1 MNNYIITESSK
12 NIRLLARQSLA
23 NNWKPAILAAAIYS
37 ICTILPV
44 AILDQMFGVSYV
56 DYMSMDAYVS
66 DAYGNSISFMSG
78 IYTLL
83 VFGAFALGLSIFFIE
98 IVRNKNVDLG
108 YTFAGFEHFFK
119 ALGLFVVMAIFIFLW
134 MLLLI
139 VPGIIAA
146 IRYSQAFFVLADD
159 QNKGIMEC
167 IAESKRM
174 MKGNKAKFF
183 CMGLS
188 FIGWI
193 LLSGFFVGLLQGF
206 FAAFLSDGMVYSV
219 ISALITIVGT
229 AGVYAY
235 IYATETIFYEMLIG
249 NLRPAA
255 SEGFTPFN

>member
-23 NNWKPAILAAAIYS
+23 NNWKPAILAAAILL
-37 ICTILPV
+37 ICTTLPV
-44 AILDQMFGVSYV
+44 AILDQMFGISYY

-66 DAYGNSISFMSG
+66 DASGDSISFMSG

-83 VFGAFALGLSIFFIE
+83 VSGAFALGVSIFFIE
-98 IVRNKNVDLG
+98 IVRNKKADLG

-119 ALGLFVVMAIFIFLW
+119 ALGLLVVMAIFVFLW
-134 MLLLI
+134 TILLI

-146 IRYSQAFFVLADD
+146 IRYSQAFFILADD
-159 QNKGIMEC
+159 PNKGIMEC

-188 FIGWI
+188 FIGWT
-193 LLSGFFVGLLQGF
+193 LLAGCFVGLLQGF
-206 FAAFLSDGMVYSV
+206 FAVFLSSGMVYSV
-219 ISALITIVGT
+219 ISALITVVGT
-229 AGVYAY
+229 AGITAYMYA
-235 IYATETIFYEMLIG
+235 AETVFYEMLIG

-255 SEGFTPFN
+255 PEGFTPFN